1 MTSLPLRAPLR
12 RGFTLVEAMAVLAVA
27 GVLAAVAMPTYLNQI
42 VRSRRVDA
50 TTALQRLQWS
60 QERFRR
66 DTGAYA
72 LRLDQLRNVAAGR
85 SEAGLYRLEL
95 HSLGPDAY
103 EAVAVAQAEQARD
116 LECPT
121 LTLRVDGLVSDRQ
134 PAGRCW
140 GQ

>member
-1 MTSLPLRAPLR
+1 MTRLPPRAPSR
-12 RGFTLVEAMAVLAVA
+12 HGFTLVELMAVLAVA
-27 GVLAAVAMPTYLNQI
+27 GVLAAVALPSYVDQI

-50 TTALQRLQWS
+50 TTALQRVQWA

-66 DTGAYA
+66 DTGTYA
-72 LRLDQLRNVAAGR
+72 LRLDQLRSVAAGH

-103 EAVAVAQAEQARD
+103 EAVAVAQAGQARD

-134 PAGRCW
+134 PPGRCW
-140 GQ
+140 GL